1 MKDKKQKIDYFSD
14 NLAFPEVHVNSQVN
28 TTDDQE
34 ETQEG
39 NGDVVFDNLAVPEV
53 KIRKQD
59 KKR

>member
-28 TTDDQE
+28 TNDDQE
-34 ETQEG
+34 ETPEG

>member
-14 NLAFPEVHVNSQVN
+14 NLAFPEVHVNSQVS

-34 ETQEG
+34 DTPEG

-53 KIRKQD
+53 KVRKQD
-59 KKR
+59 KKH

>member
-28 TTDDQE
+28 TNDDQE
-34 ETQEG
+34 ETPEENG
-39 NGDVVFDNLAVPEV
+39 NVVFDNLAVPEV